1 GRIGACTSHR
11 KQMTDLASFS
21 RSGFFI
27 APGKAFEVSVP
38 VQRYDLGPGPQ
49 SDVGTLFDP
58 ADQVT
63 RHAGGQPGVAH
74 QHMHVFSD
82 SREEDR
88 RLSGR
93 IAPSDD
99 DDLLVLAELPFQ
111 TGGAVVDTHAFELAE
126 VRKR

>member
-1 GRIGACTSHR
+1 MA
-11 KQMTDLASFS
+11 DLASFS
-21 RSGFFI
+21 RSGFLI
-27 APGKAFEVSVP
+27 APRKAFEVSVSL
-38 VQRYDLGPGPQ
+38 QRYDPGPGPK

-74 QHMHVFSD
+74 QHMHVSRD

-99 DDLLVLAELPFQ
+99 DDLLVLTELRFQ
-111 TGGAVVDTHAFELAE
+111 TGCAVVDTHAFELAE
-126 VRKR
+126 VRERQFTVLSS